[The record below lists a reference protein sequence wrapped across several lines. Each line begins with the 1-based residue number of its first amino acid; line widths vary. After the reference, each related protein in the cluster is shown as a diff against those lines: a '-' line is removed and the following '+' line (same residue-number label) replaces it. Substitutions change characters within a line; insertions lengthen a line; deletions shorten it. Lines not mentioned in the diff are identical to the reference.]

1 LTGNR
6 PSPLASETDA
16 ILQRL
21 GVARH
26 LYQDGPRVIH
36 SPLTGE
42 PIANVRDADAAAAE
56 KVINAAAGAFRTWRL
71 VPAPRRGELVR
82 LLGAE
87 LRAAKDELGQL
98 IAIEAGKIPTE
109 GRGEVQ
115 EMVDICDFAVGLS
128 RQLYGLTIASERPEH
143 Q

>member
-26 LYQDGPRVIH
+26 LYQDGSRVIH

-42 PIANVRDADAAAAE
+42 PIANVRDAGSAAAE

-87 LRAAKDELGQL
+87 LRAAKDELGRL
-98 IAIEAGKIPTE
+98 VTIEAGKIPTE

-115 EMVDICDFAVGLS
+115 EMIDICDFTVGLS
-128 RQLYGLTIASERPEH
+128 RQL
-143 Q
+143 

>member
-6 PSPLASETDA
+6 PSHLASETDA

-26 LYQDGPRVIH
+26 LYQAGPRVVR

-42 PIANVRDADAAAAE
+42 PIAKVRDADAAAAE
-56 KVINAAAGAFRTWRL
+56 KVINGAVGAFRTWRL
-71 VPAPRRGELVR
+71 VPKPRRGELVR

-87 LRAAKDELGQL
+87 LRASKDELGRL
-98 IAIEAGKIPTE
+98 VTIEAGKP
-109 GRGEVQ
+109 
-115 EMVDICDFAVGLS
+115 GLRS
-128 RQLYGLTIASERPEH
+128 PAR
-143 Q
+143 